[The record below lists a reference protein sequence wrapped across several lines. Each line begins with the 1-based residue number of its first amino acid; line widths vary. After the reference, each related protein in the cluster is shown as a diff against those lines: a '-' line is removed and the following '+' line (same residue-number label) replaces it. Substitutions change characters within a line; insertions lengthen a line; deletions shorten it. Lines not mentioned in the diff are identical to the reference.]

1 MFGLS
6 KCTKTTC
13 KSCHISAVLLKVMY
27 YTRSINIERQVINM
41 YNLFDIVDACR
52 MHKNRIDGNRWCKR
66 HLLGSV
72 DLALMLFF
80 MYTE

>member
-1 MFGLS
+1 
-6 KCTKTTC
+6 
-13 KSCHISAVLLKVMY
+13 
-27 YTRSINIERQVINM
+27 M

-52 MHKNRIDGNRWCKR
+52 MHKNRIDGNRWHKR
-66 HLLGSV
+66 KLLGSV